1 MGMTGHVTTE
11 MIVYYAGDV
20 RRINHFLKVYGFAKG
35 IGEEERLDAPTLRT
49 LEIAALMHDIG
60 IRRSLEIYGS
70 SAGKYQEIEGP
81 PIAREILER
90 LDCDAATVDRVCWL
104 IAHHHTYHPVDGTD
118 HQILIEADFLV
129 NIFEGN
135 LHGSDGVSVPRLRA
149 NTFRTAA
156 GIRYLDCLYG
166 PGEEAGA

>member
-1 MGMTGHVTTE
+1 MGLIGHVTTE
-11 MIVYYAGDV
+11 MIAYYAGDV
-20 RRINHFLKVYGFAKG
+20 RRINHFLKVYGFARG
-35 IGEEERLDAPTLRT
+35 IGEEENLDAATLRT

-60 IRRSLEIYGS
+60 IKLSLEIYGS
-70 SAGKYQEIEGP
+70 SASKYQEIEGP
-81 PIAREILER
+81 PIAREILGR
-90 LDCDAATVDRVCWL
+90 LGCDAPTIDRVCWL
-104 IAHHHTYHPVDGTD
+104 IAHHHTYNPVDGSD

-135 LHGSDGVSVPRLRA
+135 LHGPDGVSVPRLRA

-166 PGEEAGA
+166 SGEAAE